1 MAIIRRISD
10 GAREILN
17 ECNRDAYEWE
27 RGFRDSW
34 DDDTV
39 ECSEEEIRAAY
50 EAAMR
55 EMPANP
61 LPTPEEV
68 AAMARELGLDEPP
81 F

>member
-10 GAREILN
+10 GAREILA
-17 ECNRDAYEWE
+17 EANRDAYEWE
-27 RGFRDSW
+27 RSFRDSW
-34 DDDTV
+34 DDDTI
-39 ECSEEEIRAAY
+39 ETTEEEIRAAY
-50 EAAMR
+50 DAAMR

-61 LPTPEEV
+61 LPSPEEV